1 MIGDNVKRVLDNI
14 NKLSL
19 TTGEKVTLVGV
30 SKNHTADEVRCL
42 INEGVTTLGENRV
55 KEFCDKYEVLP
66 SNIDWHLIGTLQ
78 TNKVKYVVGK
88 VKLIQSVDSIK
99 LAEALNDYSKKVN
112 TVSDILIQINPSG
125 EITKHGFDPVIL
137 DEVIEKLSTCSN
149 INVKGLM
156 MMAPKAENEK
166 LLSEL
171 FEKTRKI
178 FDNIMKYNAKY
189 GNINTEIL
197 SMGMSS
203 DYELA
208 IKCGSNMV
216 RVGTALFE

>member
-1 MIGDNVKRVLDNI
+1 MIGDNVKRVLENI

-19 TTGEKVTLVGV
+19 ITGEKVTLVGV
-30 SKNHTADEVRCL
+30 SKNHSADEVRCL

-66 SNIDWHLIGTLQ
+66 QNIDWHLIGTLQ
-78 TNKVKYVVGK
+78 KNKVKYVVGK
-88 VKLIQSVDSIK
+88 VKLIQSVDSIE
-99 LAEALNDYSKKVN
+99 LAEVINDYSKKIN
-112 TVSDILIQINPSG
+112 TVSDILIQINPSK
-125 EITKHGFDPVIL
+125 EITKHGFDPIVL
-137 DEVIEKLSTCSN
+137 DEVIEKCSSLPN

-156 MMAPKAENEK
+156 MMAPKTENEK

-178 FDNIMKYNAKY
+178 FDNIMKCNAKY